1 MRFKDTTLQM
11 TSLYG
16 NSNTSSNIDSNYIA
30 GAGQPGIPQRLFT
43 NAENDND
50 DFFHMENSSSEDC
63 FY

>member
-16 NSNTSSNIDSNYIA
+16 NSNTSNIDSNYIA

-43 NAENDND
+43 NADND
-50 DFFHMENSSSEDC
+50 DFDN
-63 FY
+63 YRY